1 MKKTILSG
9 CLLASC
15 CLASVAQEDKTTIIS
30 KNLVKNSD
38 FTKGK
43 DLPDNWSISTM
54 APEVFNI
61 KWYHPENGENYFSM
75 ESLGPDYSG
84 YINQKIKVKK
94 DAWYRIKIRLS
105 HTMGRGLIWL
115 YGYDE
120 NNKPV
125 LFDRRKYLSSFVG
138 NPLVPRFIRK
148 ELMNGSEDDSWR
160 DVIFEFQNKGNK
172 NQVAPSILRLSV
184 GIYFSNAKLRFK
196 SIKMWE
202 IKKPGNKIK

>member
-1 MKKTILSG
+1 LQNVAAEGKCTIVS
-9 CLLASC
+9 A
-15 CLASVAQEDKTTIIS
+15 
-30 KNLVKNSD
+30 NLVKNSD
-38 FTKGK
+38 FSKGS
-43 DLPDNWSISTM
+43 DFPDDWKISVM

-61 KWYHPENGENYFSM
+61 EWVRPADGENYLSM

-84 YINQKIKVKK
+84 YINQMVKVKK
-94 DAWYRIKIRLS
+94 DTWYRIKVRLS
-105 HTMGRGLIWL
+105 HTMGRGLIWV

-160 DVIFEFQNKGNK
+160 DVIFDFKTSAAP
-172 NQVAPSILRLSV
+172 NQTAPSILRISF
-184 GIYFSNAKLRFK
+184 GIYFTNAKLRFK

-202 IKKPGNKIK
+202 INKTGTESK